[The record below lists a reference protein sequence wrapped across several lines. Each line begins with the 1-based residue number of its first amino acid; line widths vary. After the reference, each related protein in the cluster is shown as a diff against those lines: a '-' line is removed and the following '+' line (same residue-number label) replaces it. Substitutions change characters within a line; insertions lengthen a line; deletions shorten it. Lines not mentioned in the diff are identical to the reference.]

1 KQFLMFKAIL
11 IFHRVSNELVKI
23 GVDISEIRESSV
35 YQEIMRMKT
44 QYPENQIDKLKQ
56 FVDSIEENLRGLEKK

>member
-1 KQFLMFKAIL
+1 MFKAIL